1 MLGILIQ
8 KELKAILT
16 SPKFTAT
23 FAVCSLLILLSVF
36 VGVNEYKH
44 SVERYDTSTNLAE
57 QRMREMSSWSS
68 VYDKTY
74 RRPSPMQIFVSGL
87 DYDIGRWSEIS
98 ADSPVRLRNSAYS
111 DDPIFAVFRF
121 LDFTFIVTVVLSLF
135 AIMFTYDAIN
145 GERERGTLKLIFA
158 NAVPRAQYILAKSIG
173 SLVGLTVPIAIPILL
188 SLLIVNLSGV
198 PMDGEAW
205 SRVAVLIG
213 LSLLYMAFFVVLGVL
228 VSALTKHASVSFLL
242 SLVIWI
248 ALVLILPR
256 GGVMAAGQIVNVPR
270 MAEIEGQRDGFA
282 KNEWEAYYDDM
293 EKRMLAAE
301 RGADPEDEEAMWA
314 RMELEDSLRRV
325 VNENIDVYNDRLM
338 EDWNN
343 RKRAQQQL
351 GFTLAR
357 FSPAATYQL
366 AAMRLSETDVDLK
379 QRYEQSLSRYRQT
392 FNDYTKKKQ
401 AESGHVGG
409 VRIEIDTEKGISIDS
424 KRSNEGLDLEDRPYF
439 EPPQRTLG
447 EVASSI
453 TIDFGILSLVT
464 LLGFVGAFAAFVRY
478 DVR

>member
-1 MLGILIQ
+1 MLKILIQ
-8 KELKAILT
+8 KELKSILT

-36 VGVNEYKH
+36 IGINEFKH
-44 SVERYDTSTNLAE
+44 SVARYETSTSLAD
-57 QRMREMSSWSS
+57 QRMREMTSWHS
-68 VYDKTY
+68 VHDRTY
-74 RRPSPMQIFVSGL
+74 RKPTPMQIFVSGL
-87 DYDIGRWSEIS
+87 DYDIGRWSDIS
-98 ADSPVRLRNSAYS
+98 ADNPVRLRNSAYS

-135 AIMFTYDAIN
+135 AIMFTYDAVN
-145 GERERGTLKLIFA
+145 GERERGTLKLIFS

-173 SLVGLTVPIAIPILL
+173 SLIGLTVPIAIPILL

-198 PMDGEAW
+198 PMNGDLW
-205 SRVAVLIG
+205 SRVALLIG
-213 LSLLYMAFFVVLGVL
+213 LSFLYMAFFVVLGVL
-228 VSALTKHASVSFLL
+228 VSALTRHSSVSFLL

-248 ALVLILPR
+248 GLVLILPR
-256 GGVMAAGQIVNVPR
+256 GGVMAAGQIVSVPR

-282 KNEWEAYYDDM
+282 KNEWEAYYDGM
-293 EKRMLAAE
+293 EKRILAAE
-301 RGADPEDEEAMWA
+301 RGDSVEDEDAMWA
-314 RMELEDSLRRV
+314 RMEQEDSLRRA
-325 VNENIDVYNDRLM
+325 VNENIDIYNDRLM

-366 AAMRLSETDVDLK
+366 AAMRLSETDIDLK
-379 QRYEQSLSRYRQT
+379 QRYEQSLNRYRQE
-392 FNDYTKKKQ
+392 FNGYTKEKQ
-401 AESGHVGG
+401 TEAGDLGG
-409 VRIEIDTEKGISIDS
+409 VRIEIDTEKGFSIDS
-424 KRSNEGLDLEDRPYF
+424 KRGNEGLDLEDRPYF
-439 EPPQRTLG
+439 TPPQRTLG
-447 EVASSI
+447 EVASSV